1 MKVLFYLADQN
12 PHRDRSR
19 GITVYT
25 EGLLSRLAARPEVE
39 VTSLGSRSS
48 MPGPDACLGMR
59 RLRFRTDH
67 VVGRLVADQLH
78 PWLLRP
84 EVDLWHYPKG
94 FLPLLTRPRVPAV
107 GTVCDTIADWYA
119 THYPKS
125 RSRAG
130 FAYWSSMLERALR
143 RFDRV
148 LTLSE
153 TSRRSIEEFCERRD
167 IAAPAI
173 DVVGV
178 GARWED
184 AVPRTVKKDDRV
196 VHLASPLPHK
206 GTDGLLDWWL
216 ALEREQRELPRLE
229 LIGAVTPEQR
239 GKARR
244 LRGVELS
251 PPLPEA
257 ALREHLESALALL
270 LPSEIE
276 GFGLPALEAYYL
288 GTPVVYAQETAVEEV
303 LGSGTPGGFQ
313 LGSFDSFA
321 VALEEVLTIET
332 DDIRSRAD
340 SLRSRFSWS
349 HCVDCVVESYG
360 RALCG

>member
-12 PHRDRSR
+12 PHRDHSR

-25 EGLLSRLAARPEVE
+25 EGLLSRLAERPDVE

-48 MPGPDACLGMR
+48 TRGPEACLGTQS
-59 RLRFRTDH
+59 LCFRTDH
-67 VVGRLVADQLH
+67 VVGRLAADQLH
-78 PWLLRP
+78 PWLRRP
-84 EVDLWHYPKG
+84 DVDLWHYPKG

-119 THYPKS
+119 IHYPKS
-125 RSRAG
+125 RSRAS

-153 TSRRSIEEFCERRD
+153 TSRRSIEEFCERRG
-167 IAAPAI
+167 ITTPAV

-184 AVPRTVKKDDRV
+184 AVPRAVKKDDRV

-206 GTDGLLDWWL
+206 GTDGLLDWWM
-216 ALEREQRELPRLE
+216 ALEREQWELPRLD
-229 LIGAVTPEQR
+229 LIGAMTPEQR
-239 GKARR
+239 GKASR
-244 LRGVELS
+244 LRGVELTPS
-251 PPLPEA
+251 LPED
-257 ALREHLESALALL
+257 ALRQRLESALALL

-288 GTPVVYAQETAVEEV
+288 GTPVLYARDTAVEEV
-303 LGSGTPGGFQ
+303 LGPGTPGGFQ

-321 VALEEVLTIET
+321 VALEEVLTLQR
-332 DDIRSRAD
+332 DDVRSRAD
-340 SLRSRFSWS
+340 SLRDRFAWSR
-349 HCVDCVVESYG
+349 CVDSVVASYA
-360 RALCG
+360 RALDG